1 MWSNFSVDN
10 IKRRTEIFVDYITEY
25 SELKFTLTNIM
36 YEKSCVIITL
46 VFQTI
51 ENDFFF
57 NN

>member
-10 IKRRTEIFVDYITEY
+10 IKRCTEIFVDYITEY
-25 SELKFTLTNIM
+25 SEHKFTLTNIM